1 MIDNENENKKDTG
14 EVKAETNKE
23 TVGEVKSKTTKEN
36 TISVSTKKIEPN
48 LDQQGRAYATG
59 KRKSSIARVWMKLGS
74 GKITINGLLCEQY
87 FKRETHRLIISQ
99 PLQTTSRLETYDINC
114 SGKGGGH
121 SGQAGALRHG
131 VSKALTEF
139 EPELRSVLKS
149 AGFIKRYA
157 RRVER
162 KKYGQPKAR
171 RSFQF
176 SKR

>member
-1 MIDNENENKKDTG
+1 
-14 EVKAETNKE
+14 
-23 TVGEVKSKTTKEN
+23 
-36 TISVSTKKIEPN
+36 
-48 LDQQGRAYATG
+48 
-59 KRKSSIARVWMKLGS
+59 MKLGS
-74 GKITINGLLCEQY
+74 GKITVNGQSCEQY
-87 FKRETHRLIISQ
+87 FNRETHRLIIAQ
-99 PLQTTSRLETYDINC
+99 PLEKTSRAQSYDIDC
-114 SGKGGGH
+114 SVRGGGH

-139 EPELRSVLKS
+139 EPELRSILKT
-149 AGFIKRYA
+149 AGFIKRDA

>member
-1 MIDNENENKKDTG
+1 MIDSDENKEEAASEIKDT
-14 EVKAETNKE
+14 TTTSSSDDNKKNE
-23 TVGEVKSKTTKEN
+23 L
-36 TISVSTKKIEPN
+36 N
-48 LDQQGRAYATG
+48 LDSLGRSYATG
-59 KRKSSIARVWMKLGS
+59 KRKSSIARVWMKLGT
-74 GKITINGLLCEQY
+74 GKITVNAQPCEQY
-87 FKRETHRLIISQ
+87 FKRETHRLIIAQ
-99 PLQTTSRLETYDINC
+99 PLEKTSREQSYDIDC
-114 SGKGGGH
+114 SVRGGGH

-139 EPELRSVLKS
+139 EPELRSILKT
-149 AGFIKRYA
+149 AGFIKRDA